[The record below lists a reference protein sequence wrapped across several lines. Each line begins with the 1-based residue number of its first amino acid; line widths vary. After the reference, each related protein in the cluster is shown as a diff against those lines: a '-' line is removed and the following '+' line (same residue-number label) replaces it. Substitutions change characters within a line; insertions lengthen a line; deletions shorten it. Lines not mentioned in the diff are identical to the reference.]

1 MTKQDFHLLSLIY
14 NREVDKLAYFLVDV
28 SNVKRL
34 RRRALRLGGWK
45 LLNPLEKG
53 ILNTVVNVLT
63 RVKSKLL
70 LNVITQIIVKI
81 ADYLL
86 SNFEKTLLRNYYR
99 LKELL
104 SNGFQSNYNP
114 YLSGLSLDDEY
125 LYNHAWRLTIA
136 EYSGMDCTPLIQ

>member
-1 MTKQDFHLLSLIY
+1 MNIKDFHLLSLIY
-14 NREVDKLAYFLVDV
+14 TRDVSRLEYFLADV

-63 RVKSKLL
+63 KVRSKLL
-70 LNVITQIIVKI
+70 LNVVTQIIMKM

-86 SNFEKTLLRNYYR
+86 SNFEKTLLKNYYS
-99 LKELL
+99 LKEMLNNSL
-104 SNGFQSNYNP
+104 ITNLNP
-114 YLSGLSLDDEY
+114 YIISLASSEEY
-125 LYNHAWRLTIA
+125 LFNQAWRLTVA
-136 EYSGMDCTPLIQ
+136 EYAGMDCTPLNI

>member
-14 NREVDKLAYFLVDV
+14 NREVDKLAYFLADV

-99 LKELL
+99 LKQLMNEGISLL
-104 SNGFQSNYNP
+104 NFNLTR
-114 YLSGLSLDDEY
+114 LSQDDEY

-136 EYSGMDCTPLIQ
+136 EYSGMDCPPLHI

>member
-1 MTKQDFHLLSLIY
+1 MTKADFHLLSLIY
-14 NREVDKLAYFLVDV
+14 TRDVGKLEYFLADV

-63 RVKSKLL
+63 RVKSSLL
-70 LNVITQIIVKI
+70 LKVITEIIMKI

-86 SNFEKTLLRNYYR
+86 SNFEKTLLRNYYM
-99 LKELL
+99 LKEMLQKGAETL
-104 SNGFQSNYNP
+104 HNPISKLFQ
-114 YLSGLSLDDEY
+114 DEEY
-125 LYNHAWRLTIA
+125 LFNQAWRLAVA
-136 EYSGMDCTPLIQ
+136 ERAGMDCRPIVS